1 LTAFAAAPCFLGVKR
16 RLCRVLPGVFSVRSP
31 LHGLNCSQDAGGN
44 PTIANELVMAIDS
57 YAKDDILTIRIL
69 DERLIDPEQLK
80 RLFDDLYALLGKS
93 EQQQVVVDFSSVKFM
108 ASAMLG
114 KLVAMKKKC
123 DEYRAKLKLCSVA
136 PEILEVFKITKLN
149 KVFDIQS
156 DDATARKSFNKRGFF
171 G

>member
-1 LTAFAAAPCFLGVKR
+1 MP
-16 RLCRVLPGVFSVRSP
+16 
-31 LHGLNCSQDAGGN
+31 
-44 PTIANELVMAIDS
+44 IDS

-80 RLFDDLYALLGKS
+80 RLFDDLYAILGKS
-93 EQQQVVVDFSSVKFM
+93 EEQQVVLDFGSVKFM

-114 KLVAMKKKC
+114 KLVALKKKC
-123 DEYRAKLKLCSVA
+123 DEYKAKLKLCSVS
-136 PEILEVFKITKLN
+136 PDILEVFKITKLN

-156 DDATARKSFNKRGFF
+156 DEATARKSFNKRGFF

>member
-1 LTAFAAAPCFLGVKR
+1 MLESARDT
-16 RLCRVLPGVFSVRSP
+16 RLP
-31 LHGLNCSQDAGGN
+31 
-44 PTIANELVMAIDS
+44 PTIRPSELTMPIDS
-57 YAKDDILTIRIL
+57 YAKDDILTIRIH

-80 RLFDDLYALLGKS
+80 RLFDDIYTVIGKS
-93 EQQQVVVDFSSVKFM
+93 EETQVVVDFKAVKFM

-123 DEYRAKLKLCSVA
+123 DEFKAKLKLCSVA

-156 DDATARKSFNKRGFF
+156 DEATARKSFSKRGWL

>member
-1 LTAFAAAPCFLGVKR
+1 MP
-16 RLCRVLPGVFSVRSP
+16 
-31 LHGLNCSQDAGGN
+31 
-44 PTIANELVMAIDS
+44 IDS
-57 YAKDDILTIRIL
+57 YAKDDILTIRIH

-80 RLFDDLYALLGKS
+80 RLFDDIYTVIGKS
-93 EQQQVVVDFSSVKFM
+93 EETQVVVDFKAVKFM

-123 DEYRAKLKLCSVA
+123 DEFKAKLKLCSVA

-156 DDATARKSFNKRGFF
+156 DEATARKSFSKRGWL

>member
-1 LTAFAAAPCFLGVKR
+1 
-16 RLCRVLPGVFSVRSP
+16 
-31 LHGLNCSQDAGGN
+31 
-44 PTIANELVMAIDS
+44 MAIDS

-69 DERLIDPEQLK
+69 DERLVDPEQIK
-80 RLFDDLYALLGKS
+80 RVCDDLTTLIGKTD
-93 EQQQVVVDFSSVKFM
+93 ERQLVLDFAPVKFM

-114 KLVAMKKKC
+114 KLVQLQKKC
-123 DEYRAKLKLCSVA
+123 VEYKAKLKLASVT

-149 KVFDIQS
+149 KVFDIQA

>member
-1 LTAFAAAPCFLGVKR
+1 VK
-16 RLCRVLPGVFSVRSP
+16 LALFRVLPGVLARGAPAPKGLPCRSQHHSIES
-31 LHGLNCSQDAGGN
+31 LL
-44 PTIANELVMAIDS
+44 IMAIDS

-69 DERLIDPEQLK
+69 DERLVDPEQLK

-93 EQQQVVVDFSSVKFM
+93 EQQQVVVDFGSVKFM